1 MDHLAKITTYVE
13 KKTIQIVELIHKN
26 GAVLFTKYLWIKGVL
41 FGMAL

>member
-1 MDHLAKITTYVE
+1 MLK

-26 GAVLFTKYLWIKGVL
+26 GAVLFTKYLWIIKGVL